1 MDTDDYLKSVYYL
14 DKDEAGKALAIGA
27 DASLWG
33 AESRVRLPEKDEPE
47 YTLHGYYPRV
57 KKINDELLDINKVIY
72 RHNRKGIY
80 WNRYCDC
87 ELLFIFHTDGVSKY
101 VFDPTELGENLWILF
116 KYKNSSR
123 VRRWVLKR
131 LNAVFVGS
139 DGKTIGD
146 FCTWNKH
153 GYPVYDLTKLNE
165 EVEKSFKE
173 N

>member
-1 MDTDDYLKSVYYL
+1 MRSKNKKTYCKSQQRYPVVEPDYGFVKIL
-14 DKDEAGKALAIGA
+14 DKYRDKYGFRVFIGEDRSGKILI
-27 DASLWG
+27 
-33 AESRVRLPEKDEPE
+33 
-47 YTLHGYYPRV
+47 
-57 KKINDELLDINKVIY
+57 DINKVIY

-153 GYPVYDLTKLNE
+153 VYPVYDLTKLNE
-165 EVEKSFKE
+165 EVEKSFEKI
-173 N
+173 NKS